1 MLVTGPRRCPMT
13 TAKRFTV
20 NLEVIEEGHLTSAT
34 ASLMIEGEELT
45 ATGKAQRNPDDPDRP
60 MIGDELAVARALL
73 VLARELGHK
82 VDEGVAAYEGHQV
95 HVSL

>member
-1 MLVTGPRRCPMT
+1 MT

-20 NLEVIEEGHLTSAT
+20 NLDVIEEGHLTSAI
-34 ASLMIEGEELT
+34 ASLMIEGEELA

-73 VLARELGHK
+73 VLARELGQK
-82 VDEGVAAYEGHQV
+82 VDEGIAAYEGHQV